1 MERRRNILPRFGR
14 TFFSFRHRVV
24 IIVLGL
30 AIGTSSLLFTD
41 HMAQRLRDK
50 EQNEVALWSYAM
62 GRMGEFDSSD
72 PLIQQIVNNKNNIPF
87 IVTDDQLRVEGSH
100 LIPER
105 IMNHPDLLREEIEK
119 LASVNQPLEINTYN
133 GYRFY
138 IFYGEST
145 LLKMLVYF
153 PFIQLVVIAVFIV
166 FGYITFRSSKQDEQN
181 RVWIGLAK
189 ETAHQLG
196 TPTSSLLGWVEY
208 LRSQPVDQSAV
219 EEMNK
224 DLTRLMKVVDRFS
237 KIGSETILSPGTVN
251 ELVGNSVLYF
261 RTRIP
266 RNVSLDYNGL
276 AIAPVKAMVNEALFE
291 WVVENL
297 LKNALDA
304 LQGKGKIDVKITDDA
319 NNVYIDVSDTGKGIA
334 KANFNRIFEPGFTT
348 KTRGWGLGLSLSRRI
363 IEDYHKGRIGVLES
377 EIDKGAT
384 IRITLKKLYA

>member
-189 ETAHQLG
+189 ETAHQLERPPRRCWG
-196 TPTSSLLGWVEY
+196 GSNTCAASRSTSRPW
-208 LRSQPVDQSAV
+208 
-219 EEMNK
+219 
-224 DLTRLMKVVDRFS
+224 
-237 KIGSETILSPGTVN
+237 
-251 ELVGNSVLYF
+251 
-261 RTRIP
+261 
-266 RNVSLDYNGL
+266 
-276 AIAPVKAMVNEALFE
+276 
-291 WVVENL
+291 
-297 LKNALDA
+297 
-304 LQGKGKIDVKITDDA
+304 
-319 NNVYIDVSDTGKGIA
+319 
-334 KANFNRIFEPGFTT
+334 
-348 KTRGWGLGLSLSRRI
+348 RR
-363 IEDYHKGRIGVLES
+363 
-377 EIDKGAT
+377 
-384 IRITLKKLYA
+384 